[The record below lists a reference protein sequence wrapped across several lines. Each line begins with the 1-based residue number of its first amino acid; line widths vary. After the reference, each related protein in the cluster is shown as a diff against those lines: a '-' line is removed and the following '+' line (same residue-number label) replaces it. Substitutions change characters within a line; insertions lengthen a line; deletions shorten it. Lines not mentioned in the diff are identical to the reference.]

1 MAYCRKCGAV
11 MADDDHICS
20 KCGTQIFSGE
30 AKLDKSGLIG
40 KLERYKQLLGE
51 CEELTTM
58 IKPQSDFPSL
68 EETSFKKRTFIK
80 YFWPFIIAAAV
91 GFYLVYMLSTFIT
104 MSSMYSSYSSQ
115 VSASTLL
122 GDSFAGLIVALIVA
136 AAIIFFGVKI
146 SKRKQED
153 FNSNADYMN
162 RQSMDKYRQGVQ
174 NQKMIDIFQ
183 ENIAEMHK
191 YESLVPEKYRTSSLV
206 GEIISILN
214 DDRAQTV
221 EEACTMLS

>member
-1 MAYCRKCGAV
+1 M
-11 MADDDHICS
+11 
-20 KCGTQIFSGE
+20 
-30 AKLDKSGLIG
+30 
-40 KLERYKQLLGE
+40 
-51 CEELTTM
+51 
-58 IKPQSDFPSL
+58 
-68 EETSFKKRTFIK
+68 
-80 YFWPFIIAAAV
+80 
-91 GFYLVYMLSTFIT
+91 
-104 MSSMYSSYSSQ
+104 
-115 VSASTLL
+115 
-122 GDSFAGLIVALIVA
+122 IVALIVA

-221 EEACTMLS
+221 EEACSMLS